1 VRDALR
7 EEYGE
12 TIVLGNVEH
21 YRSEEVAWSGW
32 SALQD
37 LAREHLS
44 EDRAEHLLSMEAWSG
59 VYVPLVTEPIAFELD
74 GQETPLD
81 VASLTNLTSELE
93 ALGKLL
99 DLPVDDDGLRAL
111 AARYSDDDDLVD
123 SDMEIQTYA
132 QLLLAAHEASRRRAP
147 LWVVK

>member
-1 VRDALR
+1 
-7 EEYGE
+7 
-12 TIVLGNVEH
+12 
-21 YRSEEVAWSGW
+21 
-32 SALQD
+32 
-37 LAREHLS
+37 
-44 EDRAEHLLSMEAWSG
+44 MEAWSG